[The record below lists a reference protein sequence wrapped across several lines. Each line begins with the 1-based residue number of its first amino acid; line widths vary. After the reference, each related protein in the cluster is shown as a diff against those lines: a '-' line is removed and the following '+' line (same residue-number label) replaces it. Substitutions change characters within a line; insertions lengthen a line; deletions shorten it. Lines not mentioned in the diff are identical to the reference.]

1 MTINLLLCLL
11 PFFFGFSFQQTPH
24 ADLADTYVTIS
35 DGAVMETLLT
45 SVKCLPSGATTS
57 CICNIIS
64 SAPPFS
70 PFDVW
75 RSKTGTQT
83 EFEVH
88 YVGQRGHYFVNYTVA
103 STYRLEVVCSENNV
117 DSSPVF
123 LEVDVWPNHHPV
135 VTNWPSDVAVV
146 GRGQPT
152 GTLVYSVVAT
162 DVENEPLTYSM
173 TQFPP
178 DNYLRITS
186 SGGIELAV
194 HSSSVAVD
202 RVVCKVDVSDVS
214 NTVSLTVF
222 VDFSNRNH
230 QPIINNL
237 PKNVSIFENTTGGFL
252 LTALDV
258 IDPDNDPVTT
268 DCHVVYPA
276 AENYKFYFD
285 IRSREIKVSQLPRA
299 QSLFDFDDGV
309 RQYVIHCVA
318 SDGYLTS
325 AVGVVIIDIENVHE
339 PPIFSHDVYYCT
351 LDESWAKM
359 SHCDPGI
366 NVTAPDSRRGVTY
379 AFKSS
384 ASRLES
390 FFWFNV
396 TTGHVTFATDYD
408 VDEGV
413 RPVAANLTII
423 ATDDIG
429 MTSEAKIEISIRDVN
444 DNTCKFRNNSLLTQ
458 FNSSTP
464 LGVIDVL
471 HADDKDLT
479 SPNNDV
485 VYETSAGDTSYLRIM
500 PDGGVLYSQAVSPS
514 HEEQIFYLTV
524 RCVDGGHF
532 PRSSTAV
539 FAAHFLP
546 VPDSLWDNPV
556 FLAVFSV
563 LMAIVSLCL
572 LFLFYKCC
580 LRSKAPGEPLP
591 KTPAA
596 RCAAPKNLTVCPTT
610 RLLTQ
615 RKQKKKRIWRFLSK
629 KNYQQTKTTR
639 TSPGPN
645 PTGKKL
651 EPPLNRRNL
660 PHLSRQAEM
669 TMKTPTDVR
678 QCYYSRHR
686 NMSVH

>member
-1 MTINLLLCLL
+1 MRGHGQQRQPMTTSRTESDTTAARRLASSSLATAPGGLCLPPGL
-11 PFFFGFSFQQTPH
+11 PTDDSQTPH

-135 VTNWPSDVAVV
+135 VTNWPSGDDDF
-146 GRGQPT
+146 
-152 GTLVYSVVAT
+152 LVSGVIA
-162 DVENEPLTYSM
+162 S
-173 TQFPP
+173 F
-178 DNYLRITS
+178 S
-186 SGGIELAV
+186 ASGGIELAV

-325 AVGVVIIDIENVHE
+325 AVVRFTKN
-339 PPIFSHDVYYCT
+339 T
-351 LDESWAKM
+351 RK
-359 SHCDPGI
+359 
-366 NVTAPDSRRGVTY
+366 SR
-379 AFKSS
+379 
-384 ASRLES
+384 
-390 FFWFNV
+390 
-396 TTGHVTFATDYD
+396 
-408 VDEGV
+408 
-413 RPVAANLTII
+413 
-423 ATDDIG
+423 
-429 MTSEAKIEISIRDVN
+429 
-444 DNTCKFRNNSLLTQ
+444 
-458 FNSSTP
+458 
-464 LGVIDVL
+464 
-471 HADDKDLT
+471 
-479 SPNNDV
+479 
-485 VYETSAGDTSYLRIM
+485 
-500 PDGGVLYSQAVSPS
+500 
-514 HEEQIFYLTV
+514 
-524 RCVDGGHF
+524 
-532 PRSSTAV
+532 
-539 FAAHFLP
+539 
-546 VPDSLWDNPV
+546 
-556 FLAVFSV
+556 
-563 LMAIVSLCL
+563 
-572 LFLFYKCC
+572 
-580 LRSKAPGEPLP
+580 
-591 KTPAA
+591 
-596 RCAAPKNLTVCPTT
+596 
-610 RLLTQ
+610 
-615 RKQKKKRIWRFLSK
+615 
-629 KNYQQTKTTR
+629 
-639 TSPGPN
+639 
-645 PTGKKL
+645 
-651 EPPLNRRNL
+651 
-660 PHLSRQAEM
+660 
-669 TMKTPTDVR
+669 
-678 QCYYSRHR
+678 
-686 NMSVH
+686 